1 MLAKGEKTKYVRE
14 AIQTLG
20 LQTSLKQVQA
30 WISKKYGADAAE
42 VGDSTFYNLRRE
54 MREATPARPS
64 IETLVADA
72 PAAPPTPPAKA
83 EDNGIVA
90 LVKQLKLVVSKLG
103 KNETKDLVDVL

>member
-1 MLAKGEKTKYVRE
+1 MLLKGEKTKCVRE

-30 WISKKYGADAAE
+30 WIKKKYGAEASLIGE
-42 VGDSTFYNLRRE
+42 STFYNLRRE
-54 MREATPARPS
+54 LREATLARPS

-72 PAAPPTPPAKA
+72 PAAPAPAKA
-83 EDNGIVA
+83 EDNGIVV